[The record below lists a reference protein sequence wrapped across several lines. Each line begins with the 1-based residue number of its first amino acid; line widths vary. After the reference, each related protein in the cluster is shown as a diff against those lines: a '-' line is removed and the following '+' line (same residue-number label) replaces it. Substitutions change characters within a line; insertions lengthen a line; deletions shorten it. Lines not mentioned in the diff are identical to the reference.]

1 VSAIAGG
8 WDGRLIAAFVLLAA
22 GALPA
27 GFFVAAAVLGVVFV
41 GETVVGWVV
50 YGRVQRPLVYE
61 DEEDE
66 GQ

>member
-1 VSAIAGG
+1 
-8 WDGRLIAAFVLLAA
+8 VLLAA

-27 GFFVAAAVLGVVFV
+27 GMFILAGVLGVGFAVEC
-41 GETVVGWVV
+41 GLSWRRLPAE
-50 YGRVQRPLVYE
+50 PLSVYE

>member
-1 VSAIAGG
+1 MLCWA
-8 WDGRLIAAFVLLAA
+8 LLAA

-27 GFFVAAAVLGVVFV
+27 GMFVLAGVLGIGFAVECALSWARLSV
-41 GETVVGWVV
+41 E
-50 YGRVQRPLVYE
+50 PLSVYE